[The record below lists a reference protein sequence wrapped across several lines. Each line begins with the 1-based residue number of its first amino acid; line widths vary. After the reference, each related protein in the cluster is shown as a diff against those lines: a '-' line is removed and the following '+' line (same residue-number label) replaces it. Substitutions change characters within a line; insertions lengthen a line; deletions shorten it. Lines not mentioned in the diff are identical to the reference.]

1 MEVVLGLFRNDL
13 IMGMTSVPAIYTM
26 AMEYSH
32 YLLIYPI
39 CAAVGLLLY
48 GMYNGIGQTASVRN
62 MMFIAV
68 IFFVGMQELLIP
80 RLGNDGLW
88 TTYVLTYLV
97 ESIIL
102 VLFLPLA
109 KKRFSLAV

>member
-1 MEVVLGLFRNDL
+1 
-13 IMGMTSVPAIYTM
+13 
-26 AMEYSH
+26 
-32 YLLIYPI
+32 
-39 CAAVGLLLY
+39 
-48 GMYNGIGQTASVRN
+48 
-62 MMFIAV
+62 MFIAV